1 MRNSEFHLFLNTDRE
16 LIAREVPSQR
26 VLEIVIRAPEAI
38 QHTTRP
44 RLNLAL
50 ILDRSGSMSGEK
62 LEYVK
67 QAAAHVLDLLGEQ
80 DRAALVAYDNKIN
93 LLSPSV
99 PITPGNRVELK
110 SIIQSLRSGGSTN
123 LSGGWLAGCQEIATA
138 MGEGTLNRALLLTDG
153 QANEGIMEPDELAR
167 HARELSTRGI
177 STSTFG
183 VGQGFNEHLLESM
196 SNQGS
201 GNFYYISDPTDI
213 PGVFA
218 REFKELVS
226 VTAREVEVTIDVPAQ
241 VSAQVLGGWRT
252 ETMDGQM
259 HIFIGNLLGGHKQE
273 IYVKLL
279 TPPALERSLL
289 TLRVKGLA
297 KGEAGQGYQDQ
308 AEMTYQYASQEL
320 TEASP
325 RKQDVLERFASVDLA
340 ENANEALKLER
351 TGKTEEASLML
362 DIALKANRPFAAP
375 AQAAEYESLSN
386 RLKRG
391 LDEDDRKASH
401 FNAYNQKRRRDQ

>member
-1 MRNSEFHLFLNTDRE
+1 MHNSEFHLFLNTDRN
-16 LIAREVPSQR
+16 LVAREVPSQR
-26 VLEIVIRAPEAI
+26 VLEIAVQAPEAVL
-38 QHTTRP
+38 HTVRP

-99 PITPGNRVELK
+99 PITPGNRNELK
-110 SIIQSLRSGGSTN
+110 SIIHNLRSGGSTN
-123 LSGGWLAGCQEIATA
+123 LSGGWLAGCQEIAA
-138 MGEGTLNRALLLTDG
+138 SMGEGTLNRALLLTDG
-153 QANEGIMEPDELAR
+153 QANEGIMDPDELAR
-167 HARELSTRGI
+167 HARELTARGI

-183 VGQGFNEHLLESM
+183 VGQGFNEHLLELM

-226 VTAREVEVTIDVPAQ
+226 VTARDVEVTLEVPAQ

-252 ETMDGQM
+252 ETLNGQM
-259 HIFIGNLLGGHKQE
+259 HIFVGNLLGGRTQE

-279 TPPALERSLL
+279 TPPSIERS
-289 TLRVKGLA
+289 TIVFRVKGSA
-297 KGEAGQGYQDQ
+297 KGEGGERFEDQ

-320 TEASP
+320 TDASP
-325 RKQDVLERFASVDLA
+325 RKQDILERFASVDLA

-351 TGKTEEASLML
+351 SGKKDEAKLML
-362 DIALKANRPFAAP
+362 DIALEANRPFAAP

-386 RLKRG
+386 RMKRG